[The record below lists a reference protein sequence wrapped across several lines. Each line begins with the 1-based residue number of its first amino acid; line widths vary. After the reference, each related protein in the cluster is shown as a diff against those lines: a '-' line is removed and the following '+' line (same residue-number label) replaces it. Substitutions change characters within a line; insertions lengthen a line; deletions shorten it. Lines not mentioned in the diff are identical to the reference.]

1 VSNAEPLNLVAEAFA
16 GNNTVVAGSAAAGP
30 AARPAA
36 NIPSTVNPDL
46 TRQRLI

>member
-1 VSNAEPLNLVAEAFA
+1 VSNAEPLNLVAEALA

-30 AARPAA
+30 AARHAA